1 MGKRFF
7 FCTARLFV
15 LIAFFLTL
23 FYVTLVT
30 LSTPVRDTDINS
42 PPNCLSQSHSY
53 LPLPMAY
60 RQQTVAALLANAASQ
75 PAPVTATLS
84 LRTGQSS
91 NTHRPPSEPTYSC
104 DNARN
109 SSTLLSDRPAKTL
122 YDPLSGVHDAAH
134 TTGGQVAAE
143 PGAGHGE
150 PAPLVSLPASP
161 PLPTFTVAPTGLARN
176 FSRRLTVQSQPIT
189 LTRSSSTTDETSA
202 SRPPLLSCTVSSWP
216 SVIDDSPPPSLSS
229 NSFLEPPSKDTESST
244 PHRLSSAQRSQS
256 PVVCP
261 VSLLHTSSAESPSVA
276 KAGPALLSSDTN
288 NNHNNNGDSNEKEAE
303 KKKKKQIHQQR
314 LLYNP
319 SRVPSHSPLS
329 IGTTFVLPELDLD
342 LDLNRLYGGY
352 FDRTVDTEQLVA
364 MTTSPFQYTPP
375 FQPPLPPPPPY
386 SEPSA
391 GGRFSSPDLGFP
403 RSGVDGF
410 SSPTTDSLH
419 DGDSPRQFRNSQHST
434 MTQPTPAQSFS
445 RKVSTKIRGFLNHT
459 HRSRSPSSRNSTATV
474 ATVSEDSHNSSS
486 LPAAN
491 DNKGSKDVSPV
502 VVPVVAA
509 VTTTVTAPVTTSV
522 VEPVSST
529 ATMEVSAN
537 AAVDDFMDA
546 HTAVEVP
553 VVMPMV
559 DAVDDR
565 LKPQESQTFNGDI
578 PIINDCQP
586 DSGVRSGRS
595 SYISLDSPTLA
606 TESSGNPSNRN
617 SFRSFVQEER
627 PRSRS
632 PESPVTPDDDYRF
645 NNRMPDSRPKYHAA
659 AELQTEYSRDE
670 ESTHDGVE
678 SQVVPVYL
686 DERNESGNGMIP
698 SLLIETASSPCRLH
712 PDHPESFMTPR
723 PAPRSPRNRPA
734 SMRSRSPS
742 PAPII
747 SSLKSLL
754 PESGRETPSFLT
766 PRPAPTTPIPSP
778 GCGPIK
784 PLRSPTEAG
793 PRLLRAST
801 MSSRSAGAN
810 PTRAPLSLNPRVRS
824 HLFPYVR
831 PSTATNSISDV
842 RSFREVSSLN
852 RVLPPP
858 ERLKEHD
865 EISIISLG
873 PPSSPNQLHDIEHNF
888 PPMPMPNYATSLRKS
903 GSIRSAS
910 GRALEIAVPPPLDS
924 RSMYDGRSMFDG
936 RSILETRSILGARS
950 VETASPTTIP
960 DDFKSMTSPKYH
972 PDDAPLSPTVYSPD
986 MDMIE
991 TDSPPRTPPTE
1002 PEVAP
1007 TLLPAPAPEPA
1018 PVPEPAAAP
1027 ALVAAQ
1033 APPPPEVKRHN
1044 TVSKGLR
1051 RAFSRRKSTNKRT
1064 TGPITG
1070 EIISRPS
1077 TSATATSVD
1086 AIPGS
1091 ELPDDNRSVRSRS
1104 MMNPLTSPPSS
1115 PTASVSRWRSVRG
1128 RSSSTSSASA
1138 PYSQSPAVLP
1148 QKFKLAS
1155 VPETAKLTQEELIEI
1170 ARMPGTIFIRT
1181 SMVKEGANPDSTRE
1195 EDLILQKHRMKP
1207 RKGMAGTGIAG
1218 SCRFCGKGPFV
1229 NMWVCMDECQ
1239 FVMCRMCANEKVQ
1252 AGEAELF

>member
-1 MGKRFF
+1 
-7 FCTARLFV
+7 
-15 LIAFFLTL
+15 
-23 FYVTLVT
+23 
-30 LSTPVRDTDINS
+30 
-42 PPNCLSQSHSY
+42 
-53 LPLPMAY
+53 MAY
-60 RQQTVAALLANAASQ
+60 RQQTAAALFASAASQ
-75 PAPVTATLS
+75 PLPVTATLS
-84 LRTGQSS
+84 LRTGRS
-91 NTHRPPSEPTYSC
+91 NNAHRPPSEPTDSC

-122 YDPLSGVHDAAH
+122 YDPLSCVHDAAH

-150 PAPLVSLPASP
+150 PAPSISFPASASQPSP
-161 PLPTFTVAPTGLARN
+161 PLPDFTVATTTGLAHN
-176 FSRRLTVQSQPIT
+176 FPPGLAVQSQPIV
-189 LTRSSSTTDETSA
+189 LTRSSSATDETSA
-202 SRPPLLSCTVSSWP
+202 SRPPLLSPTVSSWP
-216 SVIDDSPPPSLSS
+216 SVIDDSPPPSSLSS
-229 NSFLEPPSKDTESST
+229 NSSLEPSSKDTESST
-244 PHRLSSAQRSQS
+244 PHRLPSAQRSQT

-261 VSLLHTSSAESPSVA
+261 VSLLHTSSEESSSVA
-276 KAGPALLSSDTN
+276 KAGPALLFGDSN
-288 NNHNNNGDSNEKEAE
+288 NNHNSNGDNNNKKEAE
-303 KKKKKQIHQQR
+303 EKKQIHQQQ

-319 SRVPSHSPLS
+319 SRAPSHSP
-329 IGTTFVLPELDLD
+329 FVLPELDLD
-342 LDLNRLYGGY
+342 DPNLDLDRLCVGY
-352 FDRTVDTEQLVA
+352 SPRTLGTQQLVA
-364 MTTSPFQYTPP
+364 MTTSTFQYTPP

-403 RSGVDGF
+403 GSGVDGF

-419 DGDSPRQFRNSQHST
+419 DGDSPRQFRNSQQST

-459 HRSRSPSSRNSTATV
+459 HRSRSPSSRNSIATV
-474 ATVSEDSHNSSS
+474 ATVSEDSHISSS
-486 LPAAN
+486 LPVAN
-491 DNKGSKDVSPV
+491 GNKRSKHASPV
-502 VVPVVAA
+502 VVPVVAS
-509 VTTTVTAPVTTSV
+509 VTTTVTAPVTTSI

-529 ATMEVSAN
+529 ATMEVSVN

-546 HTAVEVP
+546 HTAMEVP
-553 VVMPMV
+553 VVMPMM

-565 LKPQESQTFNGDI
+565 LRSQESQTFDGHI
-578 PIINDCQP
+578 PIMNGCQP
-586 DSGVRSGRS
+586 DSGIRSGRS

-617 SFRSFVQEER
+617 SFRSFAQEER

-645 NNRMPDSRPKYHAA
+645 NNRMPDSKPKYHAA
-659 AELQTEYSRDE
+659 AELQTDYSRDE

-712 PDHPESFMTPR
+712 PDHPESFMAPR

-742 PAPII
+742 PAPIM
-747 SSLKSLL
+747 SPLKSLL

-778 GCGPIK
+778 GYGPIK

-793 PRLLRAST
+793 PKLLRTST
-801 MSSRSAGAN
+801 ISSRSAGAN

-824 HLFPYVR
+824 HVFPSAR
-831 PSTATNSISDV
+831 PSTASRSVSEI

-858 ERLKEHD
+858 ERLREHD

-873 PPSSPNQLHDIEHNF
+873 PPSSPNQLYDIEHNF

-910 GRALEIAVPPPLDS
+910 GRALEIAVPPPLDA
-924 RSMYDGRSMFDG
+924 RSIYDSRSMFDG
-936 RSILETRSILGARS
+936 RSIFDNRSILGARS
-950 VETASPTTIP
+950 VKTASPTTIP

-972 PDDAPLSPTVYSPD
+972 PDDAPLSPAVYSPD
-986 MDMIE
+986 TDIE
-991 TDSPPRTPPTE
+991 TDLPSRTPPTE
-1002 PEVAP
+1002 PEVIPTPPPVLAPVATAQVAP
-1007 TLLPAPAPEPA
+1007 TT
-1018 PVPEPAAAP
+1018 PVT
-1027 ALVAAQ
+1027 ALV
-1033 APPPPEVKRHN
+1033 PPLPEVKRHS

-1051 RAFSRRKSTNKRT
+1051 RAFSRRRSTNKRT

-1077 TSATATSVD
+1077 TSATTATSAGAAPED
-1086 AIPGS
+1086 EP
-1091 ELPDDNRSVRSRS
+1091 LDDSMSVRSRS
-1104 MMNPLTSPPSS
+1104 MMNPSTPPPSS
-1115 PTASVSRWRSVRG
+1115 PTVSVSRWKSVRG
-1128 RSSSTSSASA
+1128 RSSSTSSGST
-1138 PYSQSPAVLP
+1138 PSSQPPAVP

-1155 VPETAKLTQEELIEI
+1155 VPETAKLTPEELIEI

-1181 SMVKEGANPDSTRE
+1181 NMVKEDADQDSTKE
-1195 EDLILQKHRMKP
+1195 EDLICMEHRMKP
-1207 RKGMAGTGIAG
+1207 RKGMAGTGVAG
-1218 SCRFCGKGPFV
+1218 RCRFCGKGPFL
-1229 NMWVCMDECQ
+1229 NMWVCMDACQ